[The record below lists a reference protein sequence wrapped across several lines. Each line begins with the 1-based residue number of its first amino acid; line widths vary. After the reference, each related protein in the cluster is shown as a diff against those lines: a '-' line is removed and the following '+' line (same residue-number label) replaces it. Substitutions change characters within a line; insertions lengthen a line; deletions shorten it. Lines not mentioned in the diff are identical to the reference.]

1 MTTTLNQIAVEANRL
16 LEHKEFNKLADLFS
30 KNQLSSGELIVFYKR
45 NEKILSEKK
54 YWQSEMPLFKIDS
67 ILASELRVSF
77 LYDYFKN
84 DQFCNQRLN
93 NYLLNRYPDE
103 FIRFIKFTRAF
114 YKSNFW
120 DSLNALEAG
129 FPHLE
134 KEIKQMSI
142 IRHKTNEL
150 QKETDQANLELLQF
164 PLEELLVGFC
174 VAHTYFKEQISVV
187 GNKVEETEIEM
198 ALVSEIN
205 HIINLFFNNQKQGMS
220 FPFNSNSELQ
230 EHLRN
235 KMKSSKTDPVLAYLF
250 ENMKKMI
257 DRRRLKGRIDLFC
270 CGYFDFRNWESEPYS
285 FKSNDSYSEF
295 VFNNKKSQ
303 AEEFYLKDMSLD
315 WSNVTLLKEKRVSGK
330 DEIKSYQ
337 YYGIPTQIEY
347 NGKNIDF
354 AKIFKLLSHISVY
367 KGPREPSNVVPDEFE
382 KKFGNNEIIS
392 LFDYAEFI
400 DNLSEF
406 FNWEK
411 SECEVLME
419 FLSTK
424 LDKATECKLWL
435 QNPFIVLNGKI
446 LWMSSFLRDRRWDNI
461 ILNKI
466 KHEKDFDDTIKDIS
480 KNLELRAINLFQK
493 AGFKAFGIQRFK
505 TNSGKRG
512 DVDVVAYKNGCLI
525 VAEAKS
531 GNRSDEFSHATYSE
545 MIKLEGHAAEQLEK
559 IEEYIKEAWEDIKK
573 EHGIETPKPIGKIK
587 LYPLIITDYFE
598 GDLKLYKDKY
608 HKTSLLEL
616 DVIISNSKEKLF
628 KTYKQVQMISN
639 SSNKDLKSYRP
650 KVGYDLWN
658 GRSQVSIPQ
667 LMEKIEKNSVWEE
680 LENIWSFPHFETEL

>member
-1 MTTTLNQIAVEANRL
+1 MTTTKNQIVAEATGL
-16 LEHKEFNKLADLFS
+16 LKRKEFNELFKLFL
-30 KNQLSSGELIVFYKR
+30 KNQLSSQDLIIFYKR
-45 NEKILSEKK
+45 HERVFSEEK

-67 ILASELRVSF
+67 ILASDLRVSF

-93 NYLLNRYPDE
+93 NCLLNRYPDE

-120 DSLNALEAG
+120 ASLNALEAD

-134 KEIKQMSI
+134 KEIKQLSI

-164 PLEELLVGFC
+164 PLEELLLGLC
-174 VAHTYFKEQISVV
+174 VAHVNFKKQVSIQ
-187 GNKVEETEIEM
+187 GNKVWETKIEM
-198 ALVSEIN
+198 ALVDEISRIM
-205 HIINLFFNNQKQGMS
+205 HLFFSEKKQSMPFS
-220 FPFNSNSELQ
+220 FNSNSELQ
-230 EHLRN
+230 ELFRN
-235 KMKSSKTDPVLAYLF
+235 KLKNSKEDSVSMYLY
-250 ENMKKMI
+250 ENLQKMI
-257 DRRRLKGRIDLFC
+257 DRKALKGRIDLFC
-270 CGYFDFRNWESEPYS
+270 CGYSDFTTWENPPY
-285 FKSNDSYSEF
+285 FIKTNDSYSGF

-303 AEEFYLKDMSLD
+303 AEEFYLSDLSFDLTPQ
-315 WSNVTLLKEKRVSGK
+315 VLKERRVAGY
-330 DEIKSYQ
+330 DEIKSYH
-337 YYGIPTQIEY
+337 YYGIPTEIEY
-347 NGKNIDF
+347 QGKKIDF
-354 AKIFKLLSHISVY
+354 TKLFKLLKHISVY
-367 KGPREPSNVVPDEFE
+367 KGLPEPSNVVPDEFE
-382 KKFGNNEIIS
+382 EKFGNNEAIS
-392 LFDYAEFI
+392 MFSYNEFI
-400 DNLSEF
+400 DNLSGF
-406 FNWEK
+406 FNLER
-411 SECEVLME
+411 SECEDLVG

-424 LDKATECKLWL
+424 LDNTGEYHPWL
-435 QNPFIVLNGKI
+435 YNPFIVLNGKI
-446 LWMSSFLRDRRWDNI
+446 LWMSSFMRDRRWDNI

-466 KHEKDFDDTIKDIS
+466 KHDKDFGNVINEIS
-480 KNLELRAINLFQK
+480 KNLELRTISLFK
-493 AGFKAFGIQRFK
+493 RAGYKAFGIPSFTTKNGRK
-505 TNSGKRG
+505 G
-512 DVDVVAYKNGCLI
+512 DIDVLAYKNGCLI